1 MRKTPGDFPY
11 QLQDL
16 IMAYHFENACVIS
29 TAEICGW

>member
-16 IMAYHFENACVIS
+16 IMAYHFENAS